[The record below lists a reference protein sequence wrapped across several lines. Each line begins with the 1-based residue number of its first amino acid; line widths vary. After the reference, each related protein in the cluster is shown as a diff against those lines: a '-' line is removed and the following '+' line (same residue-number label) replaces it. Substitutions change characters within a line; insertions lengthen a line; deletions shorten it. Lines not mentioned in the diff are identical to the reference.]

1 MVRAIEGRVP
11 AARAGRETVGFE
23 ARTHVVARRFERH
36 VDAPAKV
43 VLDGGAVPGEARH
56 DLDSARPGERA
67 AVLHRNTHA
76 RQPLR
81 TAGRKPQAFGLR
93 TQSGR
98 VRDRGHLD
106 RGLRAVDERI
116 EHPGIESLSGGLVG
130 GETVALPHRLGRRT
144 VVGGEVFRSLPCAHD
159 FEPACSRPVDE
170 LAHERRLVAV
180 GEAVDDSGRP
190 GALGQGRPHECIGL
204 HRHHHDVG
212 AAAYSRQRVL
222 DPRDGGA
229 RGLDD
234 HVGARCLDQ
243 VDRIV
248 GDGDGSRPLGE
259 IERAA
264 GAIRRA
270 SRPRPRGRC
279 REGVAAGRGASF
291 RRFRRRSG

>member
-1 MVRAIEGRVP
+1 M
-11 AARAGRETVGFE
+11 
-23 ARTHVVARRFERH
+23 
-36 VDAPAKV
+36 
-43 VLDGGAVPGEARH
+43 
-56 DLDSARPGERA
+56 
-67 AVLHRNTHA
+67 
-76 RQPLR
+76 
-81 TAGRKPQAFGLR
+81 
-93 TQSGR
+93 
-98 VRDRGHLD
+98 
-106 RGLRAVDERI
+106 
-116 EHPGIESLSGGLVG
+116 
-130 GETVALPHRLGRRT
+130 
-144 VVGGEVFRSLPCAHD
+144 VGGEVLRPLPCAHD
-159 FEPACSRPVDE
+159 LEPACSRPVDE

-212 AAAYSRQRVL
+212 AAAYCRQRVL

-234 HVGARCLDQ
+234 HVGVRCPDQ

-270 SRPRPRGRC
+270 VGHARQVDAAKVSQLGEEHRSEGSGADQDDPERPPGRRAIRQPLVERAPHGESRRHVVRPSR
-279 REGVAAGRGASF
+279 V
-291 RRFRRRSG
+291 